1 MKKLL
6 LIPVFLF
13 SFDFKQA
20 FSEHR
25 YKEICLYGNKH
36 LYKIKNN
43 EDTLSLVGLS
53 CVKSDYLIYLPYI
66 INYLKF
72 SKKAREN
79 SIYFSLIFFD
89 KKLLISYMVDNLD
102 LSYYRLP
109 LIDHPISIVL
119 TNIINKNF
127 TKEDDKIIIK
137 NDNKVYKVYKT
148 SDNKVFIDIY
158 ENDNLIS
165 SHWYR

>member
-6 LIPVFLF
+6 LIPIFLF

-20 FSEHR
+20 FKEKK
-25 YKEICLYGNKH
+25 YKEICLYGNKY

-53 CVKSDYLIYLPYI
+53 CVKSDYLNYLPFI
-66 INYLKF
+66 INHLKF

-102 LSYYRLP
+102 LSYYKLP
-109 LIDHPISIVL
+109 LIKHPISIVL

-127 TKEDDKIIIK
+127 TKENNTIIIK
-137 NDNKVYKVYKT
+137 DNNKIYKVYKT
-148 SDNKVFIDIY
+148 NDNKVFIDIY
-158 ENDNLIS
+158 ENNNLIS